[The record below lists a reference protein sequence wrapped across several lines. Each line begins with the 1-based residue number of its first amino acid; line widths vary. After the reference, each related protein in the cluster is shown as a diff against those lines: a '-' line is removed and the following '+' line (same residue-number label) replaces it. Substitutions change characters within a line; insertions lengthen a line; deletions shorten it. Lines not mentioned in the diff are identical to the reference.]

1 MKVDVL
7 LDQDVLLQLSNNYS
21 ITSNLNILRTARYMC
36 PSVRYPGTVRFP
48 GFFCWV
54 EIYERAEKNNE
65 QYRKTVAG
73 RVS

>member
-7 LDQDVLLQLSNNYS
+7 LDQDVLLQLSNNFS

-48 GFFCWV
+48 GFFCYISDTKLKGTFIVFYDELW
-54 EIYERAEKNNE
+54 
-65 QYRKTVAG
+65 
-73 RVS
+73 